1 MIRSFSRALGGL
13 RPLSMRPFGYT
24 LCAVVLVTV
33 GACSN
38 SASGKS
44 ADTTSSAAATYTP
57 GNFTLTAEQRTRIH
71 LVTVQTTSFYPT
83 VDVTG
88 NVSFNQDRSTQVLS
102 PVSGPAVR
110 VVADLGQNVSRG
122 TPLAYV
128 TSPDFASAV
137 GDYRKAQAT
146 YRNAKIIATRDSAL
160 FANDALA
167 RADLEQAQTDLAS
180 ADADVESSI
189 QAMRSLGVEEQ
200 QIDAIRQGKATTI
213 EAIVRSPIDGT
224 VVEKLISPGQLL
236 QAGTTPTFTVADL
249 STMWVLTNV
258 YANDMRDVAVGERAD
273 VITDASRTPV
283 PGKVDYVASVV
294 DPGTKAVSVRV
305 LASNPG
311 DVLRRDM
318 FVHVRIKS
326 ASQHQGILVPQ
337 SSVMR
342 DEENLPFVFVLAPGN
357 TYQRRRVD
365 LGSHVNDQYEVTGL
379 KPGEQVVAEGALFL
393 QFAETQ

>member
-13 RPLSMRPFGYT
+13 RPLGYT
-24 LCAVVLVTV
+24 LCAAVIVTA
-33 GACSN
+33 GACSSN
-38 SASGKS
+38 ASGKS
-44 ADTTSSAAATYTP
+44 ADTTSSADATVTP
-57 GNFTLTAEQRTRIH
+57 RNFALTADQRARIH

-110 VVADLGQNVSRG
+110 VVGELGETVSRG

-146 YRNAKIIATRDSAL
+146 YRNASIVAKRDSAL

-167 RADLEQAQTDLAS
+167 RADLEQAQTGLAS
-180 ADADVESSI
+180 AEADVESSV

-213 EAIVRSPIDGT
+213 EAIIRSPIDGT

-249 STMWVLTNV
+249 STMWVLTNA
-258 YANDMRDVAVGERAD
+258 YAADMRDVAVGEQAN
-273 VITDASRTPV
+273 VITDASRAPV
-283 PGKVDYVASVV
+283 PGRVDYVASVV
-294 DPGTKAVSVRV
+294 DPGTKAVTVRV

-311 DVLRRDM
+311 GVLRRDM
-318 FVHVRIKS
+318 FVHVQIKS
-326 ASQHQGILVPQ
+326 AMQHQGILVPT

-342 DEENLPFVFVLAPGN
+342 DEENLPFVFVVAPGN

-365 LGSHVNDQYEVTGL
+365 LGSRVGDQYEVVGL
-379 KPGEQVVAEGALFL
+379 KPGDQVVAEGALFL